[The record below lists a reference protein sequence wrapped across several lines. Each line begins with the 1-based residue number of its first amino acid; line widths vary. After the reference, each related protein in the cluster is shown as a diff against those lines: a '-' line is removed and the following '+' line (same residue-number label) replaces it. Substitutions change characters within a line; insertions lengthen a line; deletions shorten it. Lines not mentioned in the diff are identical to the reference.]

1 MARSDAYATTA
12 QSPVKKYLSWS
23 SNEKCFTYWDKDA
36 KANKK
41 LALPVKFIHYDEFAT
56 IKGWHDPSESG
67 MYSNEVKSTK
77 TEKLVVRTFK
87 GGKVIAEGLYQ
98 DIKPSVNSAGGDYHV
113 SLYAELNG
121 EIINISLKGAAL
133 GTWSNFSKDHRKFFL
148 GSYINVIGAQD
159 EKKGSVK
166 YSVPVFQIG
175 DKIEESVSAS
185 SDKNYDELASYFKAR
200 KASGNSTAEETSAP
214 QPEPIMPP
222 VQDAFTPAFD
232 ETADSSELPF

>member
-1 MARSDAYATTA
+1 MARSDAYAGVI

-23 SNEKCFTYWDKDA
+23 SNEKCFTYWDKEA
-36 KANKK
+36 KENKK

-56 IKGWHDPSESG
+56 IKGWHDPSNSG
-67 MYSNEVKSTK
+67 IYSNEVKSTK
-77 TEKLVVRTFK
+77 TEKLVVRTFNNK
-87 GGKVIAEGLYQ
+87 ILADGLYQ

-113 SLYAELNG
+113 SLYAEMNG

-133 GTWSNFSKDHRKFFL
+133 GTWSNFSKDHSKFFL

-166 YSVPVFQIG
+166 YSVPVFQVG
-175 DKIEESVSAS
+175 DKIEAEVSAS
-185 SDKNYDELASYFKAR
+185 SDKNYDELVSYFKAR
-200 KASGNSTAEETSAP
+200 KASGNSTADEVSAP

-222 VQDAFTPAFD
+222 AQESFIPAFD
-232 ETADSSELPF
+232 EPADSSELPF

>member
-1 MARSDAYATTA
+1 MARSDAYAGVI

-23 SNEKCFTYWDKDA
+23 SNEKCFTYWDKEA
-36 KANKK
+36 KENKK

-56 IKGWHDPSESG
+56 IKGWHDPSNSG
-67 MYSNEVKSTK
+67 IYSNEVKSTK
-77 TEKLVVRTFK
+77 TEKLVVRTFSNK
-87 GGKVIAEGLYQ
+87 ILADGLYQ

-113 SLYAELNG
+113 SLYAEMNG

-166 YSVPVFQIG
+166 YSVPVFQVG
-175 DKIEESVSAS
+175 DKIEDSVSQN
-185 SDKNYDELASYFKAR
+185 SDKNYDELVSYFKAR
-200 KASGNSTAEETSAP
+200 KASGNSTADEVSTP

-222 VQDAFTPAFD
+222 AQDAFIPAFD
-232 ETADSSELPF
+232 EPADSSELPF

>member
-1 MARSDAYATTA
+1 MARSDAYAGVI

-23 SNEKCFTYWDKDA
+23 SNEKCFTYWDKEA
-36 KANKK
+36 KENKK

-56 IKGWHDPSESG
+56 IKGWHDPSSSG
-67 MYSNEVKSTK
+67 IYSNEVKSTK
-77 TEKLVVRTFK
+77 TEKLVVRTFSNK
-87 GGKVIAEGLYQ
+87 ILADGLYQ

-113 SLYAELNG
+113 SLYAEMNG

-166 YSVPVFQIG
+166 YSVPVFQVG
-175 DKIEESVSAS
+175 DKIEDSVSQN
-185 SDKNYDELASYFKAR
+185 SDKNYDELVSYFKAR
-200 KASGNSTAEETSAP
+200 KASGNSNTDEVSTP

-222 VQDAFTPAFD
+222 AQDAFIPAFD
-232 ETADSSELPF
+232 EPADSSELPF

>member
-1 MARSDAYATTA
+1 MARSDAYAGVI

-23 SNEKCFTYWDKDA
+23 SNEKCFTYWDKEA
-36 KANKK
+36 KENKK
-41 LALPVKFIHYDEFAT
+41 LSLPVKFIHYDEFAT
-56 IKGWHDPSESG
+56 IKGWHDPSSSG
-67 MYSNEVKSTK
+67 IYSNEVKSTK
-77 TEKLVVRTFK
+77 TEKLVVRTFNNK
-87 GGKVIAEGLYQ
+87 ILADGLYQ

-113 SLYAELNG
+113 SLYAEMNG

-166 YSVPVFQIG
+166 YSVPVFQVG
-175 DKIEESVSAS
+175 DKIEDSVSQN
-185 SDKNYDELASYFKAR
+185 SDKNYDELVSYFKAR
-200 KASGNSTAEETSAP
+200 KASGNSSTDEVSAP

-222 VQDAFTPAFD
+222 QESSIPAFD
-232 ETADSSELPF
+232 EPADSSELPF

>member
-1 MARSDAYATTA
+1 MARSDAYFGVI

-23 SNEKCFTYWDKDA
+23 SNEKCFTYWDKEA
-36 KANKK
+36 KETKK
-41 LALPVKFIHYDEFAT
+41 LSLPVKFIHYDEFAT
-56 IKGWHDPSESG
+56 IKGWHEPSKSG
-67 MYSNEVKSTK
+67 IFSNEVKSTK
-77 TEKLVVRTFK
+77 TEKLVVRTFNNK
-87 GGKVIAEGLYQ
+87 ILADGLYQ

-166 YSVPVFQIG
+166 YSVPVFQVG
-175 DKIEESVSAS
+175 DKIEAEVSAS
-185 SDKNYDELASYFKAR
+185 SDKNYDELVSYFKAR
-200 KASGNSTAEETSAP
+200 KASGNSTADEVSAP

-222 VQDAFTPAFD
+222 AQESFIPAFD
-232 ETADSSELPF
+232 EPADSSELPF

>member
-1 MARSDAYATTA
+1 MARSDAYAGVI

-23 SNEKCFTYWDKDA
+23 SNEKCFTYWDKEA
-36 KANKK
+36 KENKK

-56 IKGWHDPSESG
+56 IKGWHDPSNSG
-67 MYSNEVKSTK
+67 IYSNEVKSTK
-77 TEKLVVRTFK
+77 TEKLVVRTFSNK
-87 GGKVIAEGLYQ
+87 ILADGLYQ

-113 SLYAELNG
+113 SLYAEMNG

-166 YSVPVFQIG
+166 YSVPVFQVG
-175 DKIEESVSAS
+175 DKIEDSVSQN
-185 SDKNYDELASYFKAR
+185 SDKNYDELVSYFKAR
-200 KASGNSTAEETSAP
+200 KASGNSTTDEVSTP

-222 VQDAFTPAFD
+222 AQDSFIPAF
-232 ETADSSELPF
+232 EEPADSSELPF

>member
-1 MARSDAYATTA
+1 MARSDAYAGVI

-23 SNEKCFTYWDKDA
+23 SNEKCFTYWDKEA
-36 KANKK
+36 KENKK

-56 IKGWHDPSESG
+56 IKGWHDPSNSG
-67 MYSNEVKSTK
+67 IYSNEVKSTK
-77 TEKLVVRTFK
+77 TEKLVVRTFSNK
-87 GGKVIAEGLYQ
+87 ILADGLYQ

-113 SLYAELNG
+113 SLYAEMNG

-166 YSVPVFQIG
+166 YSVPVFQVG
-175 DKIEESVSAS
+175 DKIEDSVSQN
-185 SDKNYDELASYFKAR
+185 SDKNYDELVSYFKAR
-200 KASGNSTAEETSAP
+200 KASGNSNTDEVSTP

-222 VQDAFTPAFD
+222 AQDAFIPAFD
-232 ETADSSELPF
+232 EPADSSELPF